1 MAFDSLYRLFYVVFS
16 MDLAAVVLFPV
27 VLVLR
32 FILRD
37 MHRKY
42 MVWIWR
48 LYFFRIVCPIAISS
62 VFSAVPMW
70 NRMYHQ
76 ALASLGLALKG
87 DYGLLTGWHTV
98 YETEIVT
105 TVPYRIFAMVWFAGG
120 VLLCGIT
127 CFRQGVIRREVRR
140 GAVLLDGRIRQSA
153 VQTPVMLGL
162 FRSRYYLPRQMEARQ
177 LRYLLPHLE
186 AHRSRKS
193 LWWRLSGFLILL
205 LHWYNPLVWMAYILA
220 NRDEEMAC
228 DDLAVRRLG
237 EREALSYAQN
247 LLNLAK
253 EEVLVPYSISALF
266 EADLEKRAA
275 RMLYYRRDTAR
286 RGLSALLLIS
296 LLALWT
302 FGLRPLQIAWDGG
315 TWGQGADMEPT
326 KSLETVDA
334 GEVVGKCGVSSP
346 NGLPFVLRLVMTK
359 GEHADNQ
366 YKGKFT
372 LELLDSMGDVLD
384 SVSLKQSWSEKGM
397 SAESMVF
404 SDGLSMQTGD
414 FNGDGAQEIM
424 LGQRQ
429 NWSTEQAKT
438 VQDMLFPVEQA
449 AGEREYIYLM
459 YHVGETELKVVS
471 EPIFALGDQHQETR
485 MPFTEEGIDDLFAV
499 PVPRGKNYYVW
510 DMDGMCYR
518 REKMT
523 QEMLNQHKEASK
535 GTAET
540 GVRDTKTLS
549 NSKGNVQMTVETR
562 NDTTG
567 SPEIQSISVGSKE
580 KQKKMDKLDGYYC
593 DLKWAVSEDGED
605 DRYAV
610 LTYNGTRAQTFAVY
624 DVQEKVE
631 YYRQEDGNSV
641 LADAFRQY
649 NGSEISFA
657 DGGVAVYGLQS
668 RKGDTLTISFAA
680 DADGGRTVRGSYQ
693 YSLKNNR
700 VMNLSF
706 SQTME
711 TEKQKE
717 NEDEEQ

>member
-1 MAFDSLYRLFYVVFS
+1 MTFDPLYRYFYVVFA
-16 MDLAAVVLFPV
+16 MDLAAVALFPM

-37 MHRKY
+37 MQRKY

-48 LYFFRIVCPIAISS
+48 LYFLRIVCPIAISS

-76 ALASLGLALKG
+76 ILASLGLTLEG

-98 YETEIVT
+98 YETEITT
-105 TVPYRIFAMVWFAGG
+105 TVPYRVFAMVWILGG
-120 VLLCGIT
+120 LVLCGLA
-127 CFRQGVIRREVRR
+127 CFRQRVIHREIRRGE
-140 GAVLLDGRIRQSA
+140 VLLEGRIRQSA
-153 VQTPVMLGL
+153 VQTPVLLGL
-162 FRSRYYLPRQMEARQ
+162 FRSRYYLPRQMEVSQ
-177 LRYLLPHLE
+177 LRYLLPHFE

-193 LWWRLSGFLILL
+193 PWWRLLGFLILL
-205 LHWYNPLVWMAYILA
+205 LHWYNPLVWAAYALA

-228 DDLAVRRLG
+228 DDLAVRQLG

-247 LLNLAK
+247 LLNFAK
-253 EEVLVPYSISALF
+253 EEVVVPYSISALF
-266 EADLEKRAA
+266 ETNLEKRAA
-275 RMLYYRRDTAR
+275 RMLYYRPDTAR
-286 RGLSALLLIS
+286 QGLNTLLLAS
-296 LLALWT
+296 LLAVWI
-302 FGLRPLQIAWDGG
+302 FGLRPLQIAWNGG
-315 TWGQGADMEPT
+315 TWGQGTATESK
-326 KSLETVDA
+326 KSLETVDS
-334 GEVVGKCGVSSP
+334 GKVVGKCGVSSP

-366 YKGKFT
+366 YRGKFT

-384 SVSLKQSWSEKGM
+384 TVSLKQSWSEKGM

-414 FNGDGAQEIM
+414 FNGDGAQELM
-424 LGQRQ
+424 LGQQRDW
-429 NWSTEQAKT
+429 NTEQKKNVRDT
-438 VQDMLFPVEQA
+438 LFLTEQN
-449 AGEREYIYLM
+449 AGEREYIYLI
-459 YHVGETELKVVS
+459 YQIEETELKVIS
-471 EPIFALGDQHQETR
+471 DPIFALGEDRRETAL
-485 MPFTEEGIDDLFAV
+485 PLTEEGMDDLFAV
-499 PVPRGKNYYVW
+499 PVPDGKNYYVW

-523 QEMLNQHKEASK
+523 QEMLNQHREASK

-540 GVRDTKTLS
+540 GVRDTQTLS
-549 NSKGNVQMTVETR
+549 DSKGKVQMTVETR

-567 SPEIQSISVGSKE
+567 SPEIQSIAVGPKDR
-580 KQKKMDKLDGYYC
+580 QKKMEKLDGYYC
-593 DLKWAVSEDGED
+593 DLKWAVSEDGVN
-605 DRYAV
+605 DRFAV
-610 LTYNGTRAQTFAVY
+610 LTYNGTRAQTFVVY
-624 DVQEKVE
+624 DVQEKME

-668 RKGDTLTISFAA
+668 RKGDTLTVSFAA

-693 YSLKNNR
+693 YSLKDDR

-706 SQTME
+706 SQTMDSE
-711 TEKQKE
+711 NQKE

>member
-1 MAFDSLYRLFYVVFS
+1 MTFDPLYRYFYVVFA
-16 MDLAAVVLFPV
+16 MDLAAVALFPM

-37 MHRKY
+37 MQRKY

-48 LYFFRIVCPIAISS
+48 LYFLRIVCPIAISS

-76 ALASLGLALKG
+76 ILASLGLTLKG

-98 YETEIVT
+98 YETEIAT
-105 TVPYRIFAMVWFAGG
+105 TVPYRVFAMVWILGG
-120 VLLCGIT
+120 LVLCGLACYRQRVIHREIRRGEVLL
-127 CFRQGVIRREVRR
+127 E
-140 GAVLLDGRIRQSA
+140 GRIRQSA
-153 VQTPVMLGL
+153 VQTPVLLGL
-162 FRSRYYLPRQMEARQ
+162 FRSRYYLPRQMEVSQ

-193 LWWRLSGFLILL
+193 PWWRLLGFLILL
-205 LHWYNPLVWMAYILA
+205 LHWYNPLVWAAYALA

-228 DDLAVRRLG
+228 DDLAVRQLG

-247 LLNLAK
+247 LLNFAK
-253 EEVLVPYSISALF
+253 EEVVVPYSISALF
-266 EADLEKRAA
+266 ETNLEKRAA
-275 RMLYYRRDTAR
+275 RMLYYRPDTAR
-286 RGLSALLLIS
+286 QGLNVLLLAS
-296 LLALWT
+296 LLAVWI
-302 FGLRPLQIAWDGG
+302 FGLRPLQIAWNGG
-315 TWGQGADMEPT
+315 TWGQGTATESK
-326 KSLETVDA
+326 KSLETVDS
-334 GEVVGKCGVSSP
+334 GKVVGKCGVSSP

-366 YKGKFT
+366 YRGKFA

-384 SVSLKQSWSEKGM
+384 TVSLKQSWSEKGM

-414 FNGDGAQEIM
+414 FNGDGAQELM
-424 LGQRQ
+424 LGQQRDW
-429 NWSTEQAKT
+429 NTEQKKNVRDT
-438 VQDMLFPVEQA
+438 LFLTEQN
-449 AGEREYIYLM
+449 AGEREYIYLI
-459 YHVGETELKVVS
+459 YQIEETELKVIS
-471 EPIFALGDQHQETR
+471 DPIFALGEDRRETAL
-485 MPFTEEGIDDLFAV
+485 PLTEEGMDDLFAV
-499 PVPRGKNYYVW
+499 PVPNGKNYYVW

-523 QEMLNQHKEASK
+523 QEMLNQHREASK

-540 GVRDTKTLS
+540 GVRDTQTLS
-549 NSKGNVQMTVETR
+549 DSKGKVQMTVETR

-567 SPEIQSISVGSKE
+567 SPEIQSIAVGPKDR
-580 KQKKMDKLDGYYC
+580 QKKMEKLDGYYC
-593 DLKWAVSEDGED
+593 DLKWAVSEDGVN
-605 DRYAV
+605 DRFAV
-610 LTYNGTRAQTFAVY
+610 LTYNGTRAQTFVVY
-624 DVQEKVE
+624 DVQEKME

-668 RKGDTLTISFAA
+668 RKGDTLTVSFAA

-693 YSLKNNR
+693 YSLKDDR

-706 SQTME
+706 SQTMDSE
-711 TEKQKE
+711 NQKE